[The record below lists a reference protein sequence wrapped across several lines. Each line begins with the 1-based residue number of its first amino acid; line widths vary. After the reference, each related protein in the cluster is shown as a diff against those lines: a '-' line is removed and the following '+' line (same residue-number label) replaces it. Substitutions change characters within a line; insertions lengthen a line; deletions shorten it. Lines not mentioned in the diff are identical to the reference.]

1 LGLQLK
7 YGGGNYT
14 SKAKYWRL
22 KKKKNKKKKHNPEQN
37 TQQRQT

>member
-22 KKKKNKKKKHNPEQN
+22 KKKKINAVETNSKQVP
-37 TQQRQT
+37 